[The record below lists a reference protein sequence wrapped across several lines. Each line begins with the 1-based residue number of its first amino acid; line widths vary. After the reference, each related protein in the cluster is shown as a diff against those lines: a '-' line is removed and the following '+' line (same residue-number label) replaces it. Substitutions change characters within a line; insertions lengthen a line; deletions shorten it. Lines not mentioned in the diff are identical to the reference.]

1 MEQIKNF
8 SSETPKSKEEIEQQR
23 QFLEQ
28 QRQFLLNLNLILS
41 VYDRVIIPKNDID
54 NIIDKIENY
63 LKEEEPNMPE
73 ETLGEITE
81 MMQKYLKNLSGDQ
94 IHASDVLRVIL
105 KAREKTWYVSIIYM
119 LRKFLEISKEYLN
132 DQEYEEYKKTVD
144 EVLILA
150 QTELKTTEFF
160 KVLTKL
166 LIGPYNGDYLM
177 EFKERVNREIIEL
190 NKELERL
197 NKELERM

>member
-1 MEQIKNF
+1 
-8 SSETPKSKEEIEQQR
+8 
-23 QFLEQ
+23 
-28 QRQFLLNLNLILS
+28 LNLNLILS
-41 VYDRVIIPKNDID
+41 VYDRVLISKNDID
-54 NIIDKIENY
+54 EIINKIESY

-94 IHASDVLRVIL
+94 IYASDVLRVIL
-105 KAREKTWYVSIIYM
+105 KAREKTWYGSIIYM

-190 NKELERL
+190 NKELER
-197 NKELERM
+197 M

>member
-8 SSETPKSKEEIEQQR
+8 SSETPKSKEEI
-23 QFLEQ
+23 EQ

-63 LKEEEPNMPE
+63 LKEKEPNMPE

-81 MMQKYLKNLSGDQ
+81 MMQKYLKNLSGNQ
-94 IHASDVLRVIL
+94 IYASDVLRVIL
-105 KAREKTWYVSIIYM
+105 KAREKTWYGSIIYM

-132 DQEYEEYKKTVD
+132 QEYEEYKKTVD

-150 QTELKTTEFF
+150 QNELKTTEFF

-177 EFKERVNREIIEL
+177 EFKERVNREIKEL
-190 NKELERL
+190 NKELER
-197 NKELERM
+197 M

>member
-8 SSETPKSKEEIEQQR
+8 SSETPKSKEEI
-23 QFLEQ
+23 EQ

-63 LKEEEPNMPE
+63 LKEKEPNMPE

-81 MMQKYLKNLSGDQ
+81 MMQKYLKNLSGNQ
-94 IHASDVLRVIL
+94 IYASDVLRVIL
-105 KAREKTWYVSIIYM
+105 KAREKTWYGSIIYM

-132 DQEYEEYKKTVD
+132 QEYEEYKNTVD

-150 QTELKTTEFF
+150 QNELKTTEFF

-166 LIGPYNGDYLM
+166 LIGPYNEDYLM
-177 EFKERVNREIIEL
+177 EFKERANREIKEL